1 MRQMRIKI
9 LILIAVALLG
19 SACSVNKKIS
29 EANNSF
35 SRKEYFA
42 ASEKYR
48 LVNRKIK
55 DRLQKPPIYFKL
67 AESYRRLGEYSKAAI
82 WYKNAIRT
90 GYKDSLVELLYADA
104 LRAAEKTD
112 DAKSIYESELKKDPK
127 NKWASNGLESIR
139 LIQEWKDIPELYQ
152 IENMRSVNSF
162 ANDLVVQISPQPNQ
176 SICLR
181 SSRETIPEKKIN
193 PETGQKYGGIFTSDF
208 DSIHKKWSI
217 PTLLKEPH
225 SVNSADEERS
235 LNIDQTSQVIIFSKS
250 VQQAL
255 KPAVSKLFFLLK
267 KDGQWTSPTPVPFTA
282 DGADYSSPMITED
295 GKTLWFASNRLGGMG
310 EMDIWKSEMKEPGH
324 FSEPQNAGNEINTS
338 GNEIYPFEKP
348 NGYFYFSSDFHPGFG
363 GYDIFQAQKNSEK
376 WQIEQLPPPVNSPG
390 DDLSIQFDNNRDKG
404 FFSSNRKG
412 SRGMDIYSFYLPP
425 SLFQC
430 FGKVHDSETDSI
442 LPDVNIRIV
451 GSDGSSQKIR
461 SVNGRFQASLNP
473 ESDYAIVIFA
483 NGYLNSQAKLSTRG
497 LRQAKEFEVNI
508 QSVPT
513 NKSIRIDN
521 INYESEKW
529 ELLPQAKSSLDKL
542 VDLLKLNPQAIIEI
556 SSHTDDLGDDLFN
569 MELSEKRA
577 VSVKQY
583 LNGKGIPDKN
593 IKTKGFGESMP
604 LRPSPKLVRQ
614 YEFLRNGELLNTAT
628 IEKLENENLREIVR
642 GLNRRTEFKV
652 LQTEPDS
659 DSK

>member
-193 PETGQKYGGIFTSDF
+193 PETGQKYGGIFTSDL
-208 DSIHKKWSI
+208 SLIHISE
-217 PTLLKEPH
+217 PT
-225 SVNSADEERS
+225 
-235 LNIDQTSQVIIFSKS
+235 
-250 VQQAL
+250 
-255 KPAVSKLFFLLK
+255 
-267 KDGQWTSPTPVPFTA
+267 
-282 DGADYSSPMITED
+282 
-295 GKTLWFASNRLGGMG
+295 RLGM
-310 EMDIWKSEMKEPGH
+310 ISYAV
-324 FSEPQNAGNEINTS
+324 FCL
-338 GNEIYPFEKP
+338 
-348 NGYFYFSSDFHPGFG
+348 
-363 GYDIFQAQKNSEK
+363 QKK
-376 WQIEQLPPPVNSPG
+376 
-390 DDLSIQFDNNRDKG
+390 
-404 FFSSNRKG
+404 
-412 SRGMDIYSFYLPP
+412 
-425 SLFQC
+425 
-430 FGKVHDSETDSI
+430 
-442 LPDVNIRIV
+442 
-451 GSDGSSQKIR
+451 
-461 SVNGRFQASLNP
+461 
-473 ESDYAIVIFA
+473 
-483 NGYLNSQAKLSTRG
+483 
-497 LRQAKEFEVNI
+497 
-508 QSVPT
+508 
-513 NKSIRIDN
+513 NK
-521 INYESEKW
+521 K
-529 ELLPQAKSSLDKL
+529 
-542 VDLLKLNPQAIIEI
+542 
-556 SSHTDDLGDDLFN
+556 
-569 MELSEKRA
+569 
-577 VSVKQY
+577 
-583 LNGKGIPDKN
+583 
-593 IKTKGFGESMP
+593 
-604 LRPSPKLVRQ
+604 
-614 YEFLRNGELLNTAT
+614 
-628 IEKLENENLREIVR
+628 
-642 GLNRRTEFKV
+642 
-652 LQTEPDS
+652 
-659 DSK
+659 